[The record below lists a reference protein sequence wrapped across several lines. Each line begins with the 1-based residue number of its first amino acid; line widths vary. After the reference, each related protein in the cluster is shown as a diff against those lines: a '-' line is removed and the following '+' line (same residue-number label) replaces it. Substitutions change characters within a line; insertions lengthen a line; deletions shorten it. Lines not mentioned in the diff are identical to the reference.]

1 MLLLRRIFLGYCF
14 SAYHRLLQY
23 DWHIHK
29 CLGLDPFCFWFLFA
43 CSFVCVSHCHD
54 IPWIAS
60 NSLNQF
66 ASQSYQEA
74 INGQCHSSYDLTW
87 INQSLPESKSIVT
100 CTKHRLQK
108 HRSCVCTDHSFI
120 TGAQQFLLYTLK
132 TSGILEEEEEE
143 EIQTNLAI
151 HKSDKTKNGVQ
162 KKNQKKRQ
170 QHSFW
175 GNTAEG
181 TKKPQGMK
189 SFHWRIAVKSLT
201 RSQIRQKWLNIFSNS
216 ARPCNLQISAHVPFT
231 HRFLKFYSTLD
242 VPASSLVIMEHT

>member
-100 CTKHRLQK
+100 FTKHRLQK

-143 EIQTNLAI
+143 IQTNLAI

-162 KKNQKKRQ
+162 KNKHDSNIRFGVILLREQRSHKEWS
-170 QHSFW
+170 HS
-175 GNTAEG
+175 TEG
-181 TKKPQGMK
+181 
-189 SFHWRIAVKSLT
+189 
-201 RSQIRQKWLNIFSNS
+201 
-216 ARPCNLQISAHVPFT
+216 
-231 HRFLKFYSTLD
+231 
-242 VPASSLVIMEHT
+242 